1 MTALSKGRLRPIHET
16 IGHETIGMSGFD
28 IRERS
33 SPNHDSRGD
42 VVAGTPRIDMLVL
55 HYTGMHS
62 AAAALDRLCDPEA
75 RVSAHYLIE
84 EDGAIWRLV
93 PEERRAWH
101 AGVSHWL
108 GETSLNTVSIGI
120 EIVNPGHEWGYR
132 PFPEAQMQAVVALCR
147 DIAARRRIPAHRVV
161 GHSDIAPARK
171 TDPGELFDWRR
182 LARAGIGLWP
192 EPAEALRRRRGRGVG
207 IVERAA
213 ALSDL
218 ARIGYEVEP
227 GNVTPPLI
235 AFQRR
240 FRPERWDG
248 RLDGETAGR
257 LSEMRQAVEVAQA
270 AADAAKRDR
279 FRGYRRVN

>member
-1 MTALSKGRLRPIHET
+1 
-16 IGHETIGMSGFD
+16 MSGLD
-28 IRERS
+28 ISERP

-42 VVAGTPRIDMLVL
+42 VIAGTPRIDMLVL
-55 HYTGMHS
+55 HYTGMQS
-62 AAAALDRLCDPEA
+62 AAAALDRLCDPQA
-75 RVSAHYLIE
+75 KVSSHYLVE
-84 EDGAIWRLV
+84 EGGAIWRLV

-101 AGVSHWL
+101 AGVSYWL

-132 PFPEAQMQAVVALCR
+132 PFPEPQMQAVEALCR
-147 DIAARRRIPAHRVV
+147 DIMARRRLPEHRIV
-161 GHSDIAPARK
+161 GHSDIAPTRK
-171 TDPGELFDWRR
+171 SDPGELFDWPR

-192 EPAEALRRRRGRGVG
+192 PPAAELSRRRGRGVG

-218 ARIGYEVEP
+218 ARIGYEVLP
-227 GNVTPPLI
+227 GNEAPPLA

-257 LSEMRQAVEVAQA
+257 LAEVRAAVDIALAVLE
-270 AADAAKRDR
+270 AAKRDR
-279 FRGYRRVN
+279 FSGYRRVN